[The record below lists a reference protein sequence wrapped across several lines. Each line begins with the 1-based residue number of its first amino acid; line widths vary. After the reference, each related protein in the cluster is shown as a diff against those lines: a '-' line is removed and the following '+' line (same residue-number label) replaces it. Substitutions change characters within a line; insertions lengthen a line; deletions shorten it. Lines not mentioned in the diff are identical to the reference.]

1 MPTYRYY
8 ANQQMKK
15 DYDPETGEY
24 EYFMP
29 GDEIPL
35 DRFGSGQALRAALHR
50 NQISAIAVADSR
62 VAASPQA
69 TLTAAASAE
78 ADKAEAAAEGSGSDS
93 VPTNEGEQAEPAA
106 DASKGKTKSGG

>member
-8 ANQQMKK
+8 ANQQTKK
-15 DYDPETGEY
+15 DYNPETGEY

-35 DRFGSGQALRAALHR
+35 ERFGSGQALRAALHR
-50 NQISAIAVADSR
+50 NQIVAVAQADSH

-69 TLTAAASAE
+69 TLAAAASAE
-78 ADKAEAAAEGSGSDS
+78 ADKAEAAA
-93 VPTNEGEQAEPAA
+93 A
-106 DASKGKTKSGG
+106 DDSKGKKATTGG